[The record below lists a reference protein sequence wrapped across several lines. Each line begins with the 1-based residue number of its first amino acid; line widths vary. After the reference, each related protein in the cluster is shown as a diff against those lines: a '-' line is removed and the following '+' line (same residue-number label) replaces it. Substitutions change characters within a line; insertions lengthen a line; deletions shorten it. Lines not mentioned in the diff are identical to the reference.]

1 MMNIKQYLISGSK
14 SPMANKPVTCSIK
27 PIFTKLNFK
36 LFTFSLL
43 HRDDKR
49 NADLICSFFIGLCI
63 ALKRT
68 EYPSFKS
75 MYVKDIGCSRTI
87 PISCVL

>member
-1 MMNIKQYLISGSK
+1 
-14 SPMANKPVTCSIK
+14 MASKPVACSIK
-27 PIFTKLNFK
+27 PIFTSVNFK

-43 HRDDKR
+43 QREDKR
-49 NADLICSFFIGLCI
+49 NADLICNFVTELCI

-75 MYVKDIGCSRTI
+75 MYTKDIGCSRTM
-87 PISCVL
+87 PMLNVTNYAVLFIVNECD